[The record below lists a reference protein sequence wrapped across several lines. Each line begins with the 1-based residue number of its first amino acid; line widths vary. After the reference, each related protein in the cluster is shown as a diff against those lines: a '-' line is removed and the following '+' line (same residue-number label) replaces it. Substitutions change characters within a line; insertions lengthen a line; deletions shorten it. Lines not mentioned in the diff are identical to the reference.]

1 MKLEKIITSK
11 NLSLIIVMFVMA
23 LSCAYASFNSVL
35 NVTGTVA
42 DVRIKSDIRITGVR
56 VDGTTNGGVSAS
68 EDYNKTIFGGGGGTF
83 TQ

>member
-56 VDGTTNGGVSAS
+56 AS
-68 EDYNKTIFGGGGGTF
+68 EDYNKTIVRGGGTF